1 MLTISP
7 VEVLRKIIFS
17 APMYGRRIGFTT
29 QAVTTRLALFFLR
42 ELEQLRRAS
51 LMMLRLSL
59 VRNKFG
65 FCVGLCSSAIELNLS
80 NPLAFAELDLR
91 PEM

>member
-1 MLTISP
+1 
-7 VEVLRKIIFS
+7 
-17 APMYGRRIGFTT
+17 MYGRRIGFTT
-29 QAVTTRLALFFLR
+29 QAVTTHLALFFLR

-65 FCVGLCSSAIELNLS
+65 FCVGLCSSAIELCQIPWLLQS
-80 NPLAFAELDLR
+80 WT
-91 PEM
+91 